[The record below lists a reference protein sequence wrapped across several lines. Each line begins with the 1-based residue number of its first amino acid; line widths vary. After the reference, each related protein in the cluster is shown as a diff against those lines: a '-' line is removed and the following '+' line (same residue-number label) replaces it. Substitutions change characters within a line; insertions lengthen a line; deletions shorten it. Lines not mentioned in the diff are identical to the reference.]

1 MSSEPALWFGR
12 IPDRWSWGPLGGH
25 FTERRETVSDQ
36 LFTPLS
42 VTKDGIVPQLDT
54 AARTNDG
61 DNRKRV
67 AKGDFVIN
75 SRSDRKGS
83 SGLSMF
89 DGSVSVISTVITPR
103 ASLRPEFVH
112 HLLRSAQFQEEYY
125 RYGTGIVAD
134 LWSTRYSQMKKIP
147 IPVPPVEEQQRIAEF
162 LDRETA
168 QIDELIAKQEQLIST
183 LAERQ
188 AELRLR
194 AVTRGL
200 REGASLVESG
210 VPWLGKTPDH
220 WLIGGLGRRVRV
232 TSGFPFKSDEFS
244 DDENDWRLLR
254 GVNIGPQR
262 IKWDETVY
270 WARTDL
276 DGLYDFE
283 LEAGDLVLGLD
294 RPIVS
299 DGVRVARLGEED
311 VPALLL
317 QRVARVRPSR
327 DLDVEFLMLVLSS
340 RAFVDYLAPIFTGVS
355 VPHMSPDQLK
365 QFTVAFPP
373 IAEQLEIA
381 ALVRSAEKHTSEL
394 IHTARRFVET
404 LQERRQALIS
414 AAVTGQIDVGGTS

>member
-1 MSSEPALWFGR
+1 MSSDTALWFGR
-12 IPDRWSWGPLGGH
+12 IPDRWSWGPLGRY

-54 AARTNDG
+54 AAKTNDG

-83 SGLSMF
+83 SGLSVL

-147 IPVPPVEEQQRIAEF
+147 IPVPPFEEQRRIAEF

-188 AELRLR
+188 AE
-194 AVTRGL
+194 
-200 REGASLVESG
+200 
-210 VPWLGKTPDH
+210 
-220 WLIGGLGRRVRV
+220 
-232 TSGFPFKSDEFS
+232 
-244 DDENDWRLLR
+244 
-254 GVNIGPQR
+254 
-262 IKWDETVY
+262 
-270 WARTDL
+270 
-276 DGLYDFE
+276 
-283 LEAGDLVLGLD
+283 EA
-294 RPIVS
+294 
-299 DGVRVARLGEED
+299 
-311 VPALLL
+311 ALLL
-317 QRVARVRPSR
+317 TQGVDPVGLDQETDMWWAPRLPSHWAAVPVRYLARIRTGSGDTQDAKPEGRFPFYVRSMTVERSDRWEFEGPAVLTSGDGAGVGKVFHLARGQFSAHQRVYVMDQFRRVSPEYFYFYFSTFFGRVVLAGTAKSTVESLRRPMVGGLKVTIPSESEQAAIVQALEQR
-327 DLDVEFLMLVLSS
+327 ANSYDLLTRKS
-340 RAFVDYLAPIFTGVS
+340 RAIV
-355 VPHMSPDQLK
+355 
-365 QFTVAFPP
+365 
-373 IAEQLEIA
+373 EI
-381 ALVRSAEKHTSEL
+381 
-394 IHTARRFVET
+394 

-414 AAVTGQIDVGGTS
+414 AAVTGQIDVGGAS